1 MSNIQGQH
9 KHTNQLINETSPY
22 LLQHAHN
29 PVDWYPWGT
38 EALERAR
45 REDKPILLSIGYSSC
60 HWCHVMA
67 HESFEDEQIAQLMN
81 ENFVNIKVDR
91 EERPDLDQ
99 IYMNAVQMMTHHGGW
114 PMTVFLTPDAVPF
127 YGGTYFPPQ
136 DRYNMPGFPRVLL
149 SIAEAYRE
157 RQADIAETSQSL
169 INELRRLSET
179 NATAQPIEKELL
191 DAAYTG
197 IMRSYDAVNG
207 GFGGA
212 PKFPPAMTLEFL
224 LRTHVRTGNPQPL
237 EMVRHTAQQ

>member
-1 MSNIQGQH
+1 MSEQAVTAESAEF
-9 KHTNQLINETSPY
+9 TNHLINESSPY

-29 PVDWYPWGT
+29 PVDWYPWGE
-38 EALERAR
+38 EAFARAR
-45 REDKPILLSIGYSSC
+45 RENKPVLLSIGYSAC

-169 INELRRLSET
+169 INELRRLSDVCLSVS
-179 NATAQPIEKELL
+179 I
-191 DAAYTG
+191 
-197 IMRSYDAVNG
+197 S
-207 GFGGA
+207 
-212 PKFPPAMTLEFL
+212 
-224 LRTHVRTGNPQPL
+224 LRD
-237 EMVRHTAQQ
+237 AQQHTRKA